1 MTKRVLGIVL
11 ACLLVF
17 PAAASAFD
25 YKTWVSALPKAL
37 GTMKASGEPD
47 GMNMDMGGQK
57 WSSLNQTYQSR
68 DGARTA
74 QLSVVAGQMAPQVQ
88 GFQSMS
94 AMNMN
99 MEAGGVVMKTVNI
112 SGKRCMVN
120 LDKKAKTGT
129 VMIPLKKDMLV
140 SLVLEPATS
149 TSQLTALAR
158 EIPLARF
165 KYGR

>member
-1 MTKRVLGIVL
+1 MKK
-11 ACLLVF
+11 LLSVALVGLFLF
-17 PAAASAFD
+17 PAAAGAFD
-25 YKTWVSALPKAL
+25 YKAWISALPKSL
-37 GTMKASGEPD
+37 GGMTPAGEPD

-57 WSSLNQTYQSR
+57 WSSLNQQYQSK
-68 DGARTA
+68 DGGKTA

-99 MEAGGVVMKTVNI
+99 METGDMVMKTVKI
-112 SGKRCMVN
+112 SGKQCMLN

-140 SLVLEPATS
+140 SLILEPTTSATEL
-149 TSQLTALAR
+149 TSLAKQ
-158 EIPLARF
+158 IPLAKF
-165 KYGR
+165 EYGR